1 MKWSPM
7 IQNVCKMDRQQRIT
21 KLRYSNS
28 IIPAS
33 LIHPDSTFPH
43 ITQRLVFELSQKPGV
58 KIVSNLFKSTVPF
71 GVCVSFFAPLVSV
84 FPLSPERFEIV
95 NTKIKVVVTIAGRM
109 NTWGEPHGFGNN
121 LADPRFAKIRKI
133 LENQWTNDWFDLL
146 ACFSSSFHRNV
157 LESREAPL
165 SNGLKFPISPLGPFS
180 FKPMAFRA
188 VIMCLAVSTVFL
200 LLEPL

>member
-1 MKWSPM
+1 MQWSSM

-43 ITQRLVFELSQKPGV
+43 ITQRPVFELSQKPGV
-58 KIVSNLFKSTVPF
+58 KIVSNLFNSTVPF

-133 LENQWTNDWFDLL
+133 LENQWTMNQWLVRFVGMFSLIISQE
-146 ACFSSSFHRNV
+146 CFGVAKS
-157 LESREAPL
+157 
-165 SNGLKFPISPLGPFS
+165 
-180 FKPMAFRA
+180 
-188 VIMCLAVSTVFL
+188 STVKRPQIPYFPFRSL
-200 LLEPL
+200 